1 MKRTI
6 LHCDLNN
13 FYASVACHD
22 HPELRGKPVAV
33 CGDPKERHGIVL
45 AKNMEAKNLGVKTG
59 EAIWQAKEKCPD
71 LITVA
76 PDFPRYTYFSEKA
89 REIYMRY
96 SDLIEPFG
104 PDEAWLDVTGS
115 SWIFGSGG
123 DIAEDIRKTIRRELG
138 LTVSI
143 GVSFNKVFAKLG
155 SDLKKPDAI
164 SFITTENFK
173 DVVWPLPVNSII
185 GVGPA
190 TEAKL
195 NSIGIYTL
203 GALAKADSERL
214 TRLLGKIGPQ
224 LRLYAKGGDTSRV
237 APQDYRRTPQSIG
250 RSTTTSYDL
259 KTESDVW
266 SIMLMLSEKVAEE
279 LRRYNLK
286 ASGVGLHLRNNE
298 LKVNEL
304 QTPLRHPCML
314 AMDLAKA
321 GMDLFR
327 KNYQFLRPL
336 RSLGIRAINLIPAS
350 DNSEQLLLFQDNKSH
365 IKLETIERQMDNLRS
380 RFGDDAIRRG
390 RILYNEI
397 EKSAD
402 KPFAMMYK

>member
-45 AKNMEAKNLGVKTG
+45 AKNMEAKNCGVRTG
-59 EAIWQAKEKCPD
+59 EAIWQAKEKCKD

-115 SWIFGSGG
+115 SLIFGSGG

-164 SFITTENFK
+164 SLITTDNFK
-173 DVVWPLPVNSII
+173 EVVWPLPVNSII
-185 GVGPA
+185 GIGPA

-214 TRLLGKIGPQ
+214 TRLLGKVGPQ

-336 RSLGIRAINLIPAS
+336 RSLGIRAINLMPAS